1 MKQFASPTVGQFE
14 VLKQIGE
21 GGYGSVHLVQHL
33 TYGQVALKKLRASFD
48 IGQKDF
54 DNLRRE
60 AEILSKLQ
68 HLNIV
73 KLYEGRFDSTL
84 CGLFLE
90 YEMYGSVDSFIEQ
103 FTVSDDWKMQILF
116 DVSSA
121 MCFLHGQHPAII
133 HGDLKCQNILIGE
146 NYQAKLCDFGLAR
159 IQSISK
165 SRTSND
171 VNGTLEYIAPEY
183 FLEPRKIK
191 NEKFD
196 VYAFAI
202 SSWEIFYQQR
212 AYHDFCDRRI
222 ISVLVERGE
231 RPTMDD
237 DTIPEAVKTI
247 IRYCWHSNDMNRPT
261 FDCIRFGLHVQLSL
275 IQNDIEPPIRN
286 STDDKKQIERT
297 KNCKRTSKRNRVKR
311 GRKHSRNADTTTER

>member
-1 MKQFASPTVGQFE
+1 MEQFASPTVEQFE

-33 TYGQVALKKLRASFD
+33 TYGQVALKKLQASFD

-68 HLNIV
+68 HPNIV

-90 YEMYGSVDSFIEQ
+90 YEMFGSVDSFIEQ
-103 FTVSDDWKMQILF
+103 FTVTNDWKMQIMF
-116 DVSSA
+116 DISSA
-121 MCFLHGQHPAII
+121 MCYLHGQQPAII

-146 NYQAKLCDFGLAR
+146 DYHAKICDFGLAR
-159 IQSISK
+159 IHTISK
-165 SRTSND
+165 SKNSND
-171 VNGTLEYIAPEY
+171 LKGTLEYIAPEY
-183 FLEPRKIK
+183 FLNPRKIK
-191 NEKFD
+191 NKEFD

-202 SSWEIFYQQR
+202 LSWEIFYQQR

-222 ISVLVERGE
+222 ISVSVERGE
-231 RPTMDD
+231 RPTMED

-247 IRYCWHSNDMNRPT
+247 IRDCWHSNDIKRPT
-261 FDCIRFGLHVQLSL
+261 FDCISYGLRIQLSL
-275 IQNDIEPPIRN
+275 IQNDIKQPIWN
-286 STDDKKQIERT
+286 SLDDKQQIEHT
-297 KNCKRTSKRNRVKR
+297 KNSRKTEKKNNEKTAEEHSGNADISKR
-311 GRKHSRNADTTTER
+311 